1 MAMFID
7 LKVLVVVFLLSIQ
20 TVVSD
25 INPPRT
31 RLRSTAFGI
40 PGQDA
45 VYDYVGTMN
54 HLFPLL
60 LRKRIHH

>member
-1 MAMFID
+1 MGVFID

-25 INPPRT
+25 INPPRI

-45 VYDYVGTMN
+45 VYDYVGTIK
-54 HLFPLL
+54 HFSLL
-60 LRKRIHH
+60 LRKKVHH